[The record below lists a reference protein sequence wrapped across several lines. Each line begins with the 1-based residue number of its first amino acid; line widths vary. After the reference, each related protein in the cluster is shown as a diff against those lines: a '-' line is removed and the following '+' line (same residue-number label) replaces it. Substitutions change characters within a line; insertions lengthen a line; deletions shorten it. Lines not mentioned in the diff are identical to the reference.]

1 MNLSKWSKGPLF
13 KLHQSHYCKAIVLA
27 CQFAHAW
34 DIWGIVLLM
43 SVLFHKRI
51 VVQYGTTIYDIM

>member
-1 MNLSKWSKGPLF
+1 MF
-13 KLHQSHYCKAIVLA
+13 KLHQNHYCKAIVLA

-43 SVLFHKRI
+43 FVLFHERI